1 MIPVAAFKDA
11 GIYSCVAR
19 NKAGEASFN
28 VEVKVVD
35 KDAMVAPFFIEHLK
49 NAQFIPE
56 SQDAILSCT
65 CSGTPVPS
73 VTWQKDVQT
82 LTPDAEYRI
91 DTNGGHSRLH
101 IQCAT
106 RDDDGWF
113 TCTATNA
120 AGTAI
125 TRCRINII
133 RNYYYEIL
141 LLKIKHIFIFY

>member
-1 MIPVAAFKDA
+1 MIPVANFGDS

-56 SQDAILSCT
+56 GQDAILSCT
-65 CSGTPVPS
+65 CSGTPVPT

-82 LTPDAEYRI
+82 LTPDVEYRI
-91 DTNGGHSRLH
+91 DTNGGHSRLLMQSAH
-101 IQCAT
+101 KE
-106 RDDDGWF
+106 DDGWF
-113 TCTATNA
+113 TCTATNP

-133 RNYYYEIL
+133 RKFKKKLIY
-141 LLKIKHIFIFY
+141 IF